1 MMDVGVENIKERIWL
16 SWQEYSVLEEEMEY
30 NECGWS
36 YNGTNP
42 INPKIKRTIMKE
54 KTCR

>member
-16 SWQEYSVLEEEMEY
+16 SWQEYSVLEEKMEH
-30 NECGWS
+30 NESGWS

-42 INPKIKRTIMKE
+42 INPKIKQTIMKE